1 LSLGQP
7 GAEDCADRSVAVR
20 CRQGSRAGGNRRAPP
35 YRWVIEEPGGCGADT
50 DHQPERAD
58 WSKCELAFDIADVV
72 EVERQS
78 QQGDTI
84 IARQHH

>member
-1 LSLGQP
+1 VLIVPSP
-7 GAEDCADRSVAVR
+7 CAVARAAELAAI
-20 CRQGSRAGGNRRAPP
+20 APP